1 MENPFKAIV
10 YSEKLPVTLKEKV
23 MGNVATIKLIL
34 DIADLTMIKYPSSI
48 ENIFKT
54 TKNNKKQ

>member
-10 YSEKLPVTLKEKV
+10 YNEKLPVSLKEKV
-23 MGNVATIKLIL
+23 MRNVAAIKLIL

-48 ENIFKT
+48 EDIFKT
-54 TKNNKKQ
+54 TRNNKK

>member
-1 MENPFKAIV
+1 MENPFKTIV
-10 YSEKLPVTLKEKV
+10 FNEKLPVMLKEKV

-54 TKNNKKQ
+54 TQNKKK